1 MEKPEI
7 SCWAD
12 FSDDETS
19 DTEELTPSME
29 PNKKMLIDS
38 ISVSQQS
45 IFHMKIENLP
55 YNIIRNEEIYC
66 FFNISDTEATIRMQY
81 KGKKF
86 IGFALAIAK
95 SVEAATK
102 IAMKYGTNLNGRPIL
117 VYYKPNE
124 SAQWIPQK
132 RSLLN
137 TSISRQIMSLVSPKA
152 NAQKSVERKSMS
164 IIVSPKANMQKSG
177 ERKSMSSL
185 IGPNAGIHRNLDRS
199 IAVQSEKE
207 SSEKAGSEAIA
218 RDSAIIRALPK
229 ETKLNNAEPRV
240 RFTFK

>member
-1 MEKPEI
+1 MDKSAI

-12 FSDDETS
+12 FSEDETS

-55 YNIIRNEEIYC
+55 YNIVRNEEIYY
-66 FFNISDTEATIRMQY
+66 FLNLSDNEATIRMQY

-95 SVEAATK
+95 SAEAATK

-124 SAQWIPQK
+124 SSPWIPQK

-137 TSISRQIMSLVSPKA
+137 NSISRQIMSLANPKA
-152 NAQKSVERKSMS
+152 SAQKS
-164 IIVSPKANMQKSG
+164 A
-177 ERKSMSSL
+177 ERKSMSSIVSPKAIIQKRGEINSISIL
-185 IGPNAGIHRNLDRS
+185 GSPNASIQRNVDISLANNSKNASD
-199 IAVQSEKE
+199 
-207 SSEKAGSEAIA
+207 EAIA
-218 RDSAIIRALPK
+218 RDPAIIRALPK
-229 ETKLNNAEPRV
+229 ETNLTKGES
-240 RFTFK
+240 